1 MEAVGVFVIPVKMP
15 SLALSSSDFS
25 GNLALESAIG
35 FNRPMYTAVDHQF
48 MSEALAQ
55 AQNALYL
62 SNPNPRVGCV
72 IVKEGQVIGRGFTQK
87 VGGPHAEVQALAD
100 ARASGFDPVGATIYV
115 TLEPCNHTGRTP
127 PCVDALIA
135 AKPAVVMVA
144 MTDPNPL
151 VSGKGIERLRA
162 AGIDVR
168 CGLLE
173 SDAKAINLGFIS
185 RMTTGLPWVRL
196 KIAASLDGKT
206 ALPNGQSQ
214 WITGSLAR
222 ADGHHWRAQAC
233 AILTG
238 VGTVKE
244 DDPMLNVRE
253 VLTERQPWKIIV
265 DSHLDTPLNAKI
277 LNHLDQSGVVLVCA
291 SLESSQAKEKAKVL
305 EERGV
310 EVLAM
315 ANQNGK
321 VDLPKLFAYLAEQRH
336 MNEIHVEAGFKLNGS
351 LLRENCVDELL
362 LYYAPFL
369 MGEGIGMANISPL
382 SALDLRKDWQIIDQ
396 ALFGPD
402 LRLRLSKNITKPI

>member
-1 MEAVGVFVIPVKMP
+1 MGKFTA
-15 SLALSSSDFS
+15 
-25 GNLALESAIG
+25 SAQIG
-35 FNRPMYTAVDHQF
+35 FNRPMYSAVDHQL
-48 MSEALAQ
+48 MSQALAQ
-55 AQNALYL
+55 AQQALYL

-72 IVKEGQVIGRGFTQK
+72 IVKDGQVIGRGHTQR

-100 ARASGFDPVGATIYV
+100 TKANGFEPLGSTIYV

-135 AKPAVVMVA
+135 AKPATVIVA
-144 MTDPNPL
+144 MSDPNPL
-151 VSGKGIERLRA
+151 VGGKGLERLRA

-173 SDAKAINLGFIS
+173 SEAQALNRGFIS
-185 RMTTGLPWVRL
+185 RMTRGLPWVRM
-196 KIAASLDGKT
+196 KIAATLDGKT

-214 WITGSLAR
+214 WITGPLAR

-244 DDPMLNVRE
+244 DDPTLNVRD
-253 VLTERQPWKIIV
+253 VKTERQPWKVIV
-265 DSHLDTPLNAKI
+265 DSKLETPLSAKV
-277 LNHLDQSGVVLVCA
+277 LRDPQASGVILVCA
-291 SLESSQAKEKAKVL
+291 SLDSRDAQEKAKAFQVL
-305 EERGV
+305 GV
-310 EVLAM
+310 EVIAM
-315 ANQNGK
+315 ANANGK
-321 VDLPKLFAYLAEQRH
+321 VDLLKLFAYLAQERH

-362 LYYAPFL
+362 LYYAPFF

-382 SALDLRKDWQIIDQ
+382 TTFIERRDWQVIDQ
-396 ALFGPD
+396 SLYGPD
-402 LRLRLSKNITKPI
+402 MRLRLSKK

>member
-1 MEAVGVFVIPVKMP
+1 MLLVPT
-15 SLALSSSDFS
+15 
-25 GNLALESAIG
+25 IG
-35 FNRPMYTAVDHQF
+35 FNRPMYTEVDRQF
-48 MSEALAQ
+48 MSQALAQ

-62 SNPNPRVGCV
+62 SNPNPRVGCI
-72 IVKEGQVIGRGFTQK
+72 IVKDGVVIGCGHTQR

-100 ARASGFDPVGATIYV
+100 VKVNGFDAVGSTIYV

-135 AKPAVVMVA
+135 AKPALVIVA
-144 MTDPNPL
+144 MSDPNPL
-151 VSGKGIERLRA
+151 VGGKGLERLKA

-173 SDAKAINLGFIS
+173 SEAQALNQGFIS
-185 RMTTGLPWVRL
+185 RMTRGLPWIRM

-244 DDPMLNVRE
+244 DDPSLNVRDVE
-253 VLTERQPWKIIV
+253 TERQPWRVIV
-265 DSHLDTPLNAKI
+265 DSKLETPLNAKV
-277 LNHLDQSGVVLVCA
+277 LSNLKGSGVILVCA
-291 SLESSQAKEKAKVL
+291 SLDSQESQDKAKAFKAL
-305 EERGV
+305 GV
-310 EVLAM
+310 EVIAM
-315 ANQNGK
+315 ANANGK
-321 VDLPKLFAYLAEQRH
+321 VDLPKLFLYLAKERQ

-351 LLRENCVDELL
+351 LLREDCVDELL
-362 LYYAPFL
+362 LYYAPFF
-369 MGEGIGMANISPL
+369 MGDGIGMANITPL
-382 SALDLRKDWQIIDQ
+382 TDLDQRQDWHIIDQ

-402 LRLRLSKNITKPI
+402 LRLRLSKK